1 MAGVV
6 KPRRTDGKGIANRLM
21 GFWRILIFILIGL
34 SLATPA
40 EAQKRRRGFP
50 ETPSPQGQA
59 LFELRSGFQRL
70 STGDTKGAV
79 AFLSRAIESE
89 ALPAHAAGSAYFFRG
104 AAYREQ
110 SKFRESLSDLDHAAR
125 LTPDKGQ
132 IPVLAFDVAL
142 RMDQPVTAFDKAMV
156 VAKSF
161 PKEVGSLDLSALL
174 AVMAS
179 LEKGRRFDD
188 THKLRAALF
197 EAEYQGSPIGE
208 TADYMFKE
216 LVAGYLRRDDL
227 VNAIRV
233 STAINTVDVII
244 SLLVDKR
251 FEELWPSIESGIGGS
266 FTKAASRQLNR
277 YTEIVKELPED
288 GQAVNMLVDS
298 LRMSGQPFPA
308 IQVGNRML
316 EDPVSIGRDPEAYF
330 WVMIKTAYAEVES
343 DRASDAIK
351 RLNDLKTYKLDD
363 YPDLVNHHLNRA
375 ALLLDLGRFDEA
387 VTAAKLAE
395 GRYLSLY
402 GRLWVRTF
410 EACRDAEAKDVLGL
424 TAALDQLRDKAYD
437 NPSAYALALL
447 CAGKQADAEAW
458 YSRRLSDEALRED
471 ALRALQI
478 YKTGPYEPVF
488 FSQMQQRLD
497 AIRKKGSIRRAIS
510 KAGRQIKIDLP
521 RGSFASY

>member
-1 MAGVV
+1 M
-6 KPRRTDGKGIANRLM
+6 D
-21 GFWRILIFILIGL
+21 FWRILIILL
-34 SLATPA
+34 CSFCLATPA

-50 ETPSPQGQA
+50 ETPSEQGQA

-89 ALPAHAAGSAYFFRG
+89 ALPKHAAGSAYFFRG

-110 SKFRESLSDLDHAAR
+110 SKFRESLSDLEQAAR

-142 RMDQPVTAFDKAMV
+142 RMDQPITAFDKAMV

-161 PKEVGSLDLSALL
+161 PAEVSSLDLSALL

-179 LEKGRRFDD
+179 LEKSRRFDD
-188 THKLRAALF
+188 THRLRAALF

-251 FEELWPSIESGIGGS
+251 FEELWPSIESAISGS
-266 FTKAASRQLNR
+266 FTKATNRQLNR
-277 YTEIVKELPED
+277 YQEIVKELPED

-308 IQVGNRML
+308 VQVGSRML

-343 DRASDAIK
+343 DRAADAIK

-375 ALLLDLGRFDEA
+375 ALFLDLGYFDEA
-387 VTAAKLAE
+387 VAAAKLAE
-395 GRYLSLY
+395 SRYLSLY
-402 GRLWVRTF
+402 GRLWIRTF
-410 EACRDAEAKDVLGL
+410 EACRAAESKDIPTL
-424 TAALDQLRDKAYD
+424 TAALDELRSKAYD
-437 NPSAYALALL
+437 NPSSYALALL
-447 CAGKQADAEAW
+447 CAGKQSDAEAW
-458 YSRRLSDEALRED
+458 YIKRLGDENLRED
-471 ALRALQI
+471 ALRALQV
-478 YKTGPYEPVF
+478 YKTGSFEPRYF
-488 FSQMQQRLD
+488 AQIQQRLD
-497 AIRKKGSIRRAIS
+497 GIRKKGGVRRAIA

>member
-1 MAGVV
+1 M
-6 KPRRTDGKGIANRLM
+6 N
-21 GFWRILIFILIGL
+21 FWRILIILLCGL
-34 SLATPA
+34 CFATPT

-89 ALPAHAAGSAYFFRG
+89 ALPKQAAGSAYFFRG

-110 SKFRESLSDLDHAAR
+110 SKFRESLSDLEQAAR

-142 RMDQPVTAFDKAMV
+142 RMDQPPTAFDKAMV
-156 VAKSF
+156 VAKFF
-161 PKEVGSLDLSALL
+161 PTEVGSLDLSALL

-179 LEKGRRFDD
+179 LEKSRRFED

-251 FEELWPSIESGIGGS
+251 FEELWPSIESAISGS

-277 YTEIVKELPED
+277 YQEIVKELPED
-288 GQAVNMLVDS
+288 GQAVSALVES
-298 LRMSGQPFPA
+298 LRMSEQPALA
-308 IQVGNRML
+308 IQAGNRML

-330 WVMIKTAYAEVES
+330 WVLIKTAYAEVE
-343 DRASDAIK
+343 ANHAGDATK
-351 RLNDLKTYKLDD
+351 RLNDLAVYKLDD
-363 YPDLVNHHLNRA
+363 YPDLVNHHINRA
-375 ALLLDLGRFDEA
+375 SLLLDIGRFDEA
-387 VTAAKLAE
+387 VAAARSAE
-395 GRYLSLY
+395 SRYLSLY
-402 GRLWVRTF
+402 GRLWLRTF
-410 EACRDAEAKDVLGL
+410 EVCRAANAKDEAGL
-424 TAALDQLRDKAYD
+424 ALALDELRSKAYD

-447 CAGKQADAEAW
+447 CAGKQGDAEAW
-458 YSRRLSDEALRED
+458 YIRRLSDENLRAD

-478 YKTGPYEPVF
+478 FKTGRNEPTH
-488 FSQMQQRLD
+488 FSQIQQRLD
-497 AIRKKGSIRRAIS
+497 AIRKKSSIRRAIN
-510 KAGRQIKIDLP
+510 KVGRQIKIDLP
-521 RGSFASY
+521 RASFATY